1 MLPDIVEIGRGTV
14 FSAMGA
20 SGFSFVAGAI
30 LLDRK
35 KLLNHLYHPS
45 ETISCLV
52 ASLLK
57 M

>member
-1 MLPDIVEIGRGTV
+1 MLPDIVEIGRGTG

-20 SGFSFVAGAI
+20 SGFSFLAGAI